1 MIDTGV
7 FYKTRAQGLTAML
20 PLLLSLL
27 LLLSTAAT
35 AEAQTPQE
43 DGDARF
49 WEVWNAYIVELVEQ
63 ELSTPDP
70 WEPLNRKIFAFNDFA
85 DRYALTPVAKTYQFI
100 IPDPLEAGIG
110 NMFSNLFEITTILND
125 LLQLKFG
132 QAASDAGRF
141 LLNSTVGLLGLF
153 DVATPVGLEKHEE
166 DFGQTLG
173 YWGMGSGPYIVVPI
187 IGSYTLRDG
196 VGAYIDSYSDYVT
209 DLNHIP
215 TRNQLWLMR
224 NIDNRA
230 RLFAAEELITGDR
243 YTFIRDA
250 YLQRREYLVNDG
262 VVVDSFGE
270 EDWDDED
277 DWDEE

>member
-1 MIDTGV
+1 MIGTGV
-7 FYKTRAQGLTAML
+7 FYKIRAQGLTAML

-270 EDWDDED
+270 EDWDDEG

>member
-1 MIDTGV
+1 MIGTGV

-100 IPDPLEAGIG
+100 TPDPLEAGIG

-270 EDWDDED
+270 EDWDDEG

>member
-27 LLLSTAAT
+27 LLLSTVAT

-100 IPDPLEAGIG
+100 TPDPLEAGIG

-196 VGAYIDSYSDYVT
+196 VGAYVDSYSDYVT

-230 RLFAAEELITGDR
+230 RLFAAEELIAGDR

>member
-1 MIDTGV
+1 MIGTGV

-100 IPDPLEAGIG
+100 TPDPLEAGIG